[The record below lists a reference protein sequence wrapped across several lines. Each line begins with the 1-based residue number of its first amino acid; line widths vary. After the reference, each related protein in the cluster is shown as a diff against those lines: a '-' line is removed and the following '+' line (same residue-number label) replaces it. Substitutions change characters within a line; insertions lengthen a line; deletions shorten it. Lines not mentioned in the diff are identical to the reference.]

1 VILRMSREKAYLL
14 IKCQNCGFYSLASV
28 KQKTRLCA
36 RCGKTITIDHFRS
49 RKVDNFEEARK
60 ILGELNSKLR
70 IETLAEEQNLQIS
83 SNSKAHSKDHIRE
96 SSKGLL
102 RTFRE
107 DILPKFA
114 NKEVEVSKLLAE
126 CERLGLTREYAQKLL
141 RELMDSGQ
149 AYQSK
154 KDWVKILW

>member
-1 VILRMSREKAYLL
+1 MSREKAYLL
-14 IKCQNCGFYSLASV
+14 VRCQNCGVYSIAPI
-28 KQKTRLCA
+28 KQKTRLCT
-36 RCGKTITIDHFRS
+36 RCGKTITIDHFGS

-60 ILGELNSKLR
+60 LLGELNSKLR
-70 IETLAEEQNLQIS
+70 TETLAEGQNIQIS
-83 SNSKAHSKDHIRE
+83 SNLEAHPKDHTRE

-107 DILPKFA
+107 EIMPKFM
-114 NKEVEVSKLLAE
+114 NKEVEVSQLIAE

-141 RELMDSGQ
+141 RELMDTGQ

-154 KDWVKILW
+154 KDRIKLL